1 MLKKILPGLI
11 LIAALQGCSSI
22 GVDQMVVNNG
32 MVTSARGGYAFDE
45 TPMKEIKQRDS
56 LVVITHVKWDPLTS
70 EAGRHAVN
78 WTWYMNGKV
87 VAVRK
92 KDVKFDRSPFRLF
105 WRMPAADFDPGHYR
119 VDVSIDDKVVDT
131 IDYDIVT

>member
-56 LVVITHVKWDPLTS
+56 FVVITHVKWEPLAS